1 MDYAKLENGKLTKCV
16 IFPNGV
22 SILNGRFKR
31 NPTHEEILSAGYL
44 PIEETAEPEN
54 KDGFI
59 KSSKWVQTDSAI
71 IKKWTVLP
79 DRRPLSQ
86 SAVNKMLIANQINT
100 LTVDDNTALRMKQF
114 YPTFDEI
121 VGQKV
126 KQGFRFRHGDYLWAT
141 VQPEMTIQK
150 HYPPGY
156 GMESLY
162 TKVNETHAGTLE
174 DPIPYDGNMA
184 LESGKHYSQNSTIYL
199 CNLDT
204 VNPVYNK
211 LDDLVG
217 LYVVEV

>member
-1 MDYAKLENGKLTKCV
+1 MDYAKLSNGKLTKLV
-16 IFPNGV
+16 IFPNGMT
-22 SILNGRFKR
+22 IMDGKFKR
-31 NPTHEEILSAGYL
+31 NPTDEEILSAGYL
-44 PIEETAEPEN
+44 PMEEQEEPQS

-71 IKKWTVLP
+71 VKKWTVLP
-79 DRRPLSQ
+79 DRRPMSQ
-86 SAVNKMLIANQINT
+86 SAVNKMLIAQQINT
-100 LTVDDNTALRMKQF
+100 LEVDDNTALRMKQF

-141 VQPEMTIQK
+141 VQPDMTIQK
-150 HYPPGY
+150 HYPPGD

-184 LESGKHYSQNSTIYL
+184 LENGKHYSQNSTIYL
-199 CNLDT
+199 CNRDT

-211 LDDLVG
+211 LADLVG